1 VTTDDYLCDGDHV
14 IRLPTQS
21 LDQIDLDLADKDV
34 LSTTI
39 KYTTLVD
46 TNSLFARVRSD
57 LGLVLD
63 WQASGRLQ
71 RGWSFVVFRS
81 TPTSGSSSRTSSS
94 LLLSSSYPLSFLFA
108 RSLSLLSSSSSIR
121 TTPFQNTNIKTAIA
135 IHGAHLNPV
144 MHCGSGK
151 RWPEDPLL
159 PFSEGSRRTL
169 AHPPVRYSSL
179 LVEYFFFGR
188 GYV

>member
-1 VTTDDYLCDGDHV
+1 MTTDDNLCDDDHV

-21 LDQIDLDLADKDV
+21 LDQIDLDPADKDV
-34 LSTTI
+34 LSTTTL

-71 RGWSFVVFRS
+71 RGWSPVVFRS

-121 TTPFQNTNIKTAIA
+121 TIPPKNTNTTAIA
-135 IHGAHLNPV
+135 IHGAHLISSDALRIGETMARTPPPPFLK
-144 MHCGSGK
+144 GEGLSRTRPSGI
-151 RWPEDPLL
+151 L
-159 PFSEGSRRTL
+159 P
-169 AHPPVRYSSL
+169 Y
-179 LVEYFFFGR
+179 
-188 GYV
+188 